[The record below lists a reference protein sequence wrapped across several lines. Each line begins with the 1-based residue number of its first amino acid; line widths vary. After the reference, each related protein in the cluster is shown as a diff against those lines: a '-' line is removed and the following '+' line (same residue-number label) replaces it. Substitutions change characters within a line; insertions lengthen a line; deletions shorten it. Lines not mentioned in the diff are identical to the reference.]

1 MTNSTRNYLVTF
13 SVLATILALICATYF
28 SMDTSS
34 IMIDGESVHGFA
46 GVGIAA
52 GGVMIGLLAV
62 VFAIGITGVVLAG
75 VSVFLVLLF
84 AVIAGAIL
92 LAILPALL
100 PILIVIAIVTLIVRK
115 KSP

>member
-28 SMDTSS
+28 SMDSSS

-62 VFAIGITGVVLAG
+62 VLPLALQASYWR
-75 VSVFLVLLF
+75 VCRYFWCCYLQ
-84 AVIAGAIL
+84 
-92 LAILPALL
+92 
-100 PILIVIAIVTLIVRK
+100 
-115 KSP
+115 